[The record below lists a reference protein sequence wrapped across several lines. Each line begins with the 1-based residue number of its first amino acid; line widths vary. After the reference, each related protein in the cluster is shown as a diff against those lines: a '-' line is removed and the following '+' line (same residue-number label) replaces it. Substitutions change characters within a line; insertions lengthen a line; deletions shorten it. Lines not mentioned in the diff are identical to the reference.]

1 MKKKNKKRWKKY
13 IVVFIAGL
21 IAIAW
26 VSLIKEG
33 YRLPI
38 ARRLSEVIPTWIMIL
53 NLVILIIS
61 FSLLTLPYPKKI
73 SEIWKLLNF
82 IVFTL
87 SGIFFSMSA
96 KHLPFVVVTG
106 ATVIMLISL
115 IVGRSIDNKGE
126 KKK

>member
-38 ARRLSEVIPTWIMIL
+38 ARRLSEMIPTWIMIL
-53 NLVILIIS
+53 NLVILL
-61 FSLLTLPYPKKI
+61 FSVALLTYSKNL
-73 SEIWKLLNF
+73 SEMGKLLNF
-82 IVFTL
+82 VIFTV
-87 SGIFFSMSA
+87 SGILFSMSV
-96 KHLPFVVVTG
+96 KHLPLAVVVGT
-106 ATVIMLISL
+106 TVVIFIGLI
-115 IVGRSIDNKGE
+115 IRKDKERS